1 MTAQRLPPLALVILK
16 SRSSGIES
24 PVVLICGTGEH
35 VRFFVGITDRDW
47 FDFLSGLDRLD
58 EVNFWQPSGQQQF
71 RALQIGEPFLFK
83 LHSPD
88 DYIVGGGFFS
98 HFTILPASIVWKAF
112 GEKNGALTEEEMRA
126 RIARYRRAPNPG
138 AADDYQIGC
147 ILLESPFF
155 FDRADWVPLPDWK
168 REIVRGRGYDSEAD
182 GREIWQRVES
192 LLRASHFQ
200 EQAFEEPR
208 RYGEPVA
215 VFPRL
220 GQGSFRLIVTDSYQR
235 RCAFTNSPVLHVLE
249 AAHIRPYSSGGTHAP
264 SNGILLRQ
272 DLHTLFDRG
281 YMTVTPSHRI
291 EVSSHIK
298 EEFHNGKEYYA
309 LHGQNMRLPEY
320 DNREPSAEFLRWH
333 NENVYRT

>member
-1 MTAQRLPPLALVILK
+1 
-16 SRSSGIES
+16 
-24 PVVLICGTGEH
+24 
-35 VRFFVGITDRDW
+35 VRFFIGITDRDW
-47 FDFLSGLDRLD
+47 LDFLSRINGLD
-58 EVNFWQPSGQQQF
+58 EVNFWQPSGRQQF

-98 HFTILPASIVWKAF
+98 HSTILPASIVWQAF
-112 GEKNGALTEEEMRA
+112 GEKNGAPTEEEMRA
-126 RIARYRRAPNPG
+126 RIARYRRAPNPN

-155 FDRADWVPLPDWK
+155 FDRKDWIPLPDWK
-168 REIVRGRGYDSEAD
+168 REIVRGRGFDSEDD
-182 GREIWQRVES
+182 GREIWQRVEA
-192 LLRASHFQ
+192 LIRIPGQ
-200 EQAFEEPR
+200 EAHPLEGSQP
-208 RYGEPVA
+208 RYGDSVT

-220 GQGSFRLIVTDSYQR
+220 GQGSFRLIVTDSYNR

-281 YMTVTPSHRI
+281 YMTVTPDNQI
-291 EVSSHIK
+291 EVSSRID
-298 EEFHNGKEYYA
+298 EEFHNGKEYYR
-309 LHGQNMRLPEY
+309 LHGATMRLPQHG
-320 DNREPSAEFLRWH
+320 DRRPSSEFLSWH
-333 NENVYRT
+333 NENVYRG

>member
-1 MTAQRLPPLALVILK
+1 M
-16 SRSSGIES
+16 
-24 PVVLICGTGEH
+24 
-35 VRFFVGITDRDW
+35 RFFVGITDRDW
-47 FDFLSGLDRLD
+47 FDFLSGLDGLD

-98 HFTILPASIVWKAF
+98 YFTILPASIVWQAF
-112 GEKNGALTEEEMRA
+112 GEKNGARTEEEMRA
-126 RIARYRRAPNPG
+126 RIARYRRAPSPG

-155 FDRADWVPLPDWK
+155 FDRADWIPMPVWK
-168 REIVRGRGYDSEAD
+168 REIVRGRGYDSD
-182 GREIWQRVES
+182 GDGKAIWHRVES
-192 LLRASHFQ
+192 LMRASRQ
-200 EQAFEEPR
+200 GAQPIEEPQPR
-208 RYGEPVA
+208 FGEPVT

-220 GQGSFRLIVTDSYQR
+220 GPGSFRFIVTDSYDR

-249 AAHIRPYSSGGTHAP
+249 AAHIRPYSSGGTHVP

-281 YMTVTPSHRI
+281 YMTIAPSHRI
-291 EVSSHIK
+291 EVSSRIR
-298 EEFHNGKEYYA
+298 EEFHNGKEYYK
-309 LHGQNMRLPEY
+309 LHGEIMRLPNNG
-320 DNREPSAEFLRWH
+320 DRKPSPDLLRWH

>member
-1 MTAQRLPPLALVILK
+1 M
-16 SRSSGIES
+16 
-24 PVVLICGTGEH
+24 
-35 VRFFVGITDRDW
+35 RFFVGITDRDW
-47 FDFLSGLDRLD
+47 FDFLSRMDGLD

-98 HFTILPASIVWKAF
+98 HFTILPASIVWEAF
-112 GEKNGALTEEEMRA
+112 GEKNGARTEEEMRA
-126 RIARYRRAPNPG
+126 RIARYRRAANPG

-155 FDRADWVPLPDWK
+155 FDRADWIPVPDWK
-168 REIVRGRGYDSEAD
+168 REIVRGRGYDSEGD
-182 GREIWQRVES
+182 GREIWHRAEA
-192 LLRASHFQ
+192 LLRAFHQ
-200 EQAFEEPR
+200 GAQPTEEPQP

-220 GQGSFRLIVTDSYQR
+220 GQGSFRLIVTDSYER
-235 RCAFTNSPVLHVLE
+235 RCAFTNSPVLHVLD
-249 AAHIRPYSSGGTHAP
+249 AAHIRPYSLGGTHDP

-291 EVSSHIK
+291 EVSSRIR
-298 EEFHNGKEYYA
+298 EEFHNGKEYYK
-309 LHGQNMRLPEY
+309 LQGEIMRLPKY
-320 DNREPSAEFLRWH
+320 GDRYPSPDLLGWH
-333 NENVYRT
+333 NESVYRG

>member
-1 MTAQRLPPLALVILK
+1 M
-16 SRSSGIES
+16 
-24 PVVLICGTGEH
+24 
-35 VRFFVGITDRDW
+35 RFFVGITDGDW
-47 FDFLSGLDRLD
+47 FDFLSGMNGLD

-71 RALQIGEPFLFK
+71 RALKIGEPFLFK

-88 DYIVGGGFFS
+88 DYIVGGGFYS
-98 HFTILPASIVWKAF
+98 HFTILPASIVWQAF
-112 GEKNGALTEEEMRA
+112 GEKNGARTEEEMRA
-126 RIARYRRAPNPG
+126 RIARYRRTANPSG
-138 AADDYQIGC
+138 TEDYKIGC

-155 FDRADWVPLPDWK
+155 FHRTEWVPLSDWK
-168 REIVRGRGYDSEAD
+168 REIVRGRGYDSAGD

-192 LLRASHFQ
+192 LLRASYL
-200 EQAFEEPR
+200 ERPEIEEPQPR
-208 RYGEPVA
+208 FGEPMT

-249 AAHIRPYSSGGTHAP
+249 AAHIRPYSSGGTHDP

-281 YMTVTPSHRI
+281 YMTVRPSHQI
-291 EVSSHIK
+291 EVSSSIK

-309 LHGQNMRLPEY
+309 LHGQNIRLPEY
-320 DNREPSAEFLRWH
+320 SDRRPSAEFLKWH
-333 NENVYRT
+333 NENIYRG